1 LFIPRLWVGTLLFR
15 CYLSVSSPFIR
26 ILFRLFPLLKVPC
39 WKYPRSVQNGSFWG
53 CRQSSWR
60 VPDRATDTLLKGW
73 WCLVADMEPVG
84 SVDNSED
91 RNRIAGLASIGSGPA
106 ISFSETRPATMPDSD
121 HEPFEATTDHHLG
134 SSKAITAKIHRD
146 PHRINHATSTQVR
159 SLSTDRLQPHTHLQ
173 RVAPCIQPDR
183 SGGGRC

>member
-1 LFIPRLWVGTLLFR
+1 
-15 CYLSVSSPFIR
+15 
-26 ILFRLFPLLKVPC
+26 
-39 WKYPRSVQNGSFWG
+39 VQNGSFWG

-73 WCLVADMEPVG
+73 WCLVAGMEPVG
-84 SVDNSED
+84 SVDRSED
-91 RNRIAGLASIGSGPA
+91 RNRIAGLASVGSGPA

-146 PHRINHATSTQVR
+146 PHRINHATSTQVCA
-159 SLSTDRLQPHTHLQ
+159 LSTDPLQPHTHLQ
-173 RVAPCIQPDR
+173 RVAFGLLVYR
-183 SGGGRC
+183 SGGGWC